1 MKPRHKRL
9 AFIVIG
15 LAGIAVAAGLVLN
28 SFRGNLV
35 FFFSP
40 SQVAA
45 HEAPVGKTFRL
56 GGMVVDG
63 SVQRDSDGLTV
74 RFRVTDTAQEI
85 PVVFSG
91 ILPDLFSEGQGAVAQ
106 GKLGDDGVFYA
117 EQVLAKHD
125 ETYMPPEVADAL
137 QQAKSAQGGAA
148 MPGATS
154 LIE

>member
-15 LAGIAVAAGLVLN
+15 LAGIALAAGLVLN

-45 HEAPVGKTFRL
+45 QEAPVGKTFRL

-63 SVQRDSDGLTV
+63 SVKRDPDGLTV
-74 RFRVTDTAQEI
+74 RFTVTDTAKEI

-117 EQVLAKHD
+117 DEVLAKHD

-137 QQAKSAQGGAA
+137 QQAKSAGAPA
-148 MPGATS
+148 VMPGASS
-154 LIE
+154 LVE

>member
-15 LAGIAVAAGLVLN
+15 LAGIAIAAGLVLN

-45 HEAPVGKTFRL
+45 NEAPVGKTFRL
-56 GGMVVDG
+56 GGMVVDD
-63 SVQRDSDGLTV
+63 SVRRDPDGLTV
-74 RFRVTDTAQEI
+74 RFVVTDTAKEI
-85 PVVFSG
+85 PVVFAG

-117 EQVLAKHD
+117 DEVLAKHD

-137 QQAKSAQGGAA
+137 EQAKSANGSPA
-148 MPGATS
+148 MPGAAS

>member
-9 AFIVIG
+9 AFILIG
-15 LAGIAVAAGLVLN
+15 LTGIAVAAGLVLN

-45 HEAPVGKTFRL
+45 NEAPVGKTFRL
-56 GGMVVDG
+56 GGMVETG
-63 SVQRDSDGLTV
+63 SVRREADGLTV
-74 RFRVTDTAQEI
+74 RFTVTDTAREI
-85 PVVFSG
+85 PVVFTG

-106 GKLGDDGVFYA
+106 GRLGDDGVFYA
-117 EQVLAKHD
+117 DQVLAKHD

-137 QQAKSAQGGAA
+137 EQAKSARGGQEL
-148 MPGATS
+148 PGTTS

>member
-9 AFIVIG
+9 AFILIG
-15 LAGIAVAAGLVLN
+15 LTGIAVAAGLVLN

-45 HEAPVGKTFRL
+45 NEAPVGKTFRL
-56 GGMVVDG
+56 GGMVETG
-63 SVQRDSDGLTV
+63 SVRREADGLTV
-74 RFRVTDTAQEI
+74 RFTVTDTAREI
-85 PVVFSG
+85 PVVFTG

-106 GKLGDDGVFYA
+106 GRLGDDGVFYA
-117 EQVLAKHD
+117 DQVLAKHD

-137 QQAKSAQGGAA
+137 EQAKSARGEQEL
-148 MPGATS
+148 PGTTS